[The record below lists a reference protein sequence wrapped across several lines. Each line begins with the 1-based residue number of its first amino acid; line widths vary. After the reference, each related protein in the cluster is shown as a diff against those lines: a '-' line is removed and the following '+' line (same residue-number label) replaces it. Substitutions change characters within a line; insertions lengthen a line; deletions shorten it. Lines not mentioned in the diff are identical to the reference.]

1 MSTTYR
7 RFEILLPL
15 RFNNGKSVP
24 KRLIT
29 TTIVEL
35 RDRFGA
41 VSCES
46 QAIRGHW
53 QYQGDLFKDELV
65 RVFVDTAD
73 VSEHKSFFTEFK
85 ETLKQRFEQVDIWL
99 VSYPIEVL

>member
-15 RFNNGKSVP
+15 RFNDGKAVP

-35 RDRFGA
+35 RDKFGA
-41 VSCES
+41 VSSES
-46 QAIRGHW
+46 QSIRGHW

-73 VSEHKSFFTEFK
+73 TAEHKAYFTEFK
-85 ETLKQRFEQVDIWL
+85 ERLKQRFDQIEIWL

>member
-15 RFNNGKSVP
+15 RFNDGNAVP

-29 TTIVEL
+29 TTIVEI

-41 VSCES
+41 VSTES
-46 QAIRGHW
+46 QSIRGHW
-53 QYQGDLFKDELV
+53 QFQGDLFKDELV

-73 VSEHKSFFTEFK
+73 TAEHKAYFAEYK
-85 ETLKQRFEQVDIWL
+85 ERLKQRFAQIDICL

>member
-1 MSTTYR
+1 MSTTFR

-15 RFNNGKSVP
+15 RFNDGKAIP

-35 RDRFGA
+35 RDKFGA
-41 VSCES
+41 GSCES
-46 QAIRGHW
+46 QSIRGHW

-73 VSEHKSFFTEFK
+73 TAEHKAYFTEFK
-85 ETLKQRFEQVDIWL
+85 ETLRQRFEQIDISM
-99 VSYPIEVL
+99 VSYPVEVL